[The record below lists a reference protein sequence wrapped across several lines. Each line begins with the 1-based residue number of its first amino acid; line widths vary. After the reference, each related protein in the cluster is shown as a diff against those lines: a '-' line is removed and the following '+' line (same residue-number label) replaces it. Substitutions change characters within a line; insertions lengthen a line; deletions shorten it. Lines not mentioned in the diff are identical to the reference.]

1 MFINMMLDNTIE
13 ITYIQGKLT
22 ENLTIQTKMLQSG
35 MQVPKFIHD
44 RQNSLEEELENLKKA
59 NSTEAA

>member
-35 MQVPKFIHD
+35 MQVPKFIQD
-44 RQNSLEEELENLKKA
+44 SQISLEEQLENLKKA
-59 NSTEAA
+59 EAA

>member
-1 MFINMMLDNTIE
+1 MIDNTIE

-35 MQVPKFIHD
+35 MQVPKFIND
-44 RQNSLEEELENLKKA
+44 RQTSLEEELENLKKA

>member
-1 MFINMMLDNTIE
+1 MMLDNTIE

-35 MQVPKFIHD
+35 MQVPKFIQD
-44 RQNSLEEELENLKKA
+44 SQISLEEQLENLKRT

>member
-1 MFINMMLDNTIE
+1 MMLDNTIE

-44 RQNSLEEELENLKKA
+44 RQNTLEEELENLKRA

>member
-1 MFINMMLDNTIE
+1 MMLDNTIE

-35 MQVPKFIHD
+35 MQVPKFIQD
-44 RQNSLEEELENLKKA
+44 SQISLEEQLENLKKA
-59 NSTEAA
+59 NSKEAA

>member
-1 MFINMMLDNTIE
+1 MMLDNTIE

-35 MQVPKFIHD
+35 MQVPKFIND
-44 RQNSLEEELENLKKA
+44 SQISLEEQLENLKKQIQRRLH
-59 NSTEAA
+59 NVVK

>member
-1 MFINMMLDNTIE
+1 MMLDNTIE

-35 MQVPKFIHD
+35 MQVPKFIND
-44 RQNSLEEELENLKKA
+44 SQKSLEEQLENLKKA

>member
-1 MFINMMLDNTIE
+1 MIDNTIE

-44 RQNSLEEELENLKKA
+44 RQNSLEEELENLNKA

>member
-1 MFINMMLDNTIE
+1 MMLDNTIE

-35 MQVPKFIHD
+35 MQVPKFIND
-44 RQNSLEEELENLKKA
+44 RQISLEEELENLKKA

>member
-1 MFINMMLDNTIE
+1 MIDNTIE

-35 MQVPKFIHD
+35 MQVPKFIENS
-44 RQNSLEEELENLKKA
+44 QKSLEQQLENLKKA
-59 NSTEAA
+59 NSKEAS

>member
-1 MFINMMLDNTIE
+1 MLTNTVE

-22 ENLTIQTKMLQSG
+22 ENLVIQTKMLQSG

-44 RQNSLEEELENLKKA
+44 RQTSLEKQLENLKRA
-59 NSTEAA
+59 EAA

>member
-1 MFINMMLDNTIE
+1 MMLDNTIE

-35 MQVPKFIHD
+35 MQVPKFIQD
-44 RQNSLEEELENLKKA
+44 SQISLEEQLENLKKA
-59 NSTEAA
+59 NATEAA